1 MRVGR
6 VGVVQAPKRFI
17 ISAVDSPAVGG
28 DELMKFVAG
37 QHQCQSGLIHH
48 ATITGWLCAG
58 RQCCPGGYCRKDR
71 PSVLGCSA
79 GGRSATLKLWL
90 AQDPEADKLLAESP
104 FALLVGMVLDQ
115 QIPLER
121 AFAGPKTIA
130 DRVGDLDPAE
140 IADYD
145 PDKFAALCSEKP
157 AIHRFPGSMAKR
169 IQTLARIIVD
179 DYDGDAAAIWTAG
192 DPDGPELL
200 RRLKALPGFGEQKAR
215 IFLALL
221 GKQYAVTPK
230 GWRAAAGDFGKAG
243 THISVADIAD
253 ARSLD
258 KVRSYKKEMK
268 AAKSAPQQ

>member
-1 MRVGR
+1 MCWSLARSSWVLS
-6 VGVVQAPKRFI
+6 Q
-17 ISAVDSPAVGG
+17 
-28 DELMKFVAG
+28 
-37 QHQCQSGLIHH
+37 Q
-48 ATITGWLCAG
+48 
-58 RQCCPGGYCRKDR
+58 R
-71 PSVLGCSA
+71 PSVLRCSA
-79 GGRSATLKLWL
+79 RGRSATLKLWL

-130 DRVGDLDPAE
+130 DRAGGLDPAE

-169 IQTLARIIVD
+169 IQALARIIVD
-179 DYDGDAAAIWTAG
+179 DYDGEAAALWTAG
-192 DPDGPELL
+192 DPDGAELL
-200 RRLKALPGFGEQKAR
+200 RRLKGLPGFGEQKAR

-221 GKQYAVTPK
+221 GKQCTVTPK

-268 AAKSAPQQ
+268 ATKSAQQK